1 MIVLILV
8 FDMLKSASSN
18 SKVSLLKVLH
28 QPRKWINITLLNNK
42 HF

>member
-18 SKVSLLKVLH
+18 SKVSLLKKSVASA
-28 QPRKWINITLLNNK
+28 KK
-42 HF
+42 MD